1 MRLSEGRA
9 PVVETA
15 RRSGRGRGAFPP
27 SRSPATSRMARLQA
41 LDDKL
46 LRQVVRARR
55 SPATLALRA
64 LCRLHDPDSLALLIC
79 ALLFMGPVG
88 IDIAN
93 HATIALAVTSF
104 FVVIVKRTVRRTRP
118 AHEVQALAPPD
129 RFSFPSGH
137 TAAAFALAIAMFG
150 AIPMV
155 APALVLVAILVGY
168 GRMYLGVHYP
178 IDVLAGVFV
187 GVFTGCVVALLPVT
201 PFA

>member
-9 PVVETA
+9 PVLETS
-15 RRSGRGRGAFPP
+15 RRSGRSRGAFPP
-27 SRSPATSRMARLQA
+27 SRTPATSRMARLQA

-46 LRQVVRARR
+46 LRQVIRLRR
-55 SPATLALRA
+55 SPATLLLRA
-64 LCRLHDPDSLALLIC
+64 LCRLHDPDSLTLLIC

-88 IDIAN
+88 IDVAN
-93 HATIALAVTSF
+93 HATIALVVTSIV
-104 FVVIVKRTVRRTRP
+104 VVIVKRTVRRRRP
-118 AHEVQALAPPD
+118 ADEVQALAPPD

-137 TAAAFALAIAMFG
+137 TAAAFAVAISMFG

-178 IDVLAGVFV
+178 IDVLAGVCV
-187 GVFTGCVVALLPVT
+187 GVFTGSIVALLPVT

>member
-1 MRLSEGRA
+1 M
-9 PVVETA
+9 ETS

-27 SRSPATSRMARLQA
+27 SRTQPANSRMARLQA

-46 LRQVVRARR
+46 LRQVIRVRR
-55 SPATLALRA
+55 SPATLLLRA
-64 LCRLHDPDSLALLIC
+64 LCRLHDPDSLILLIC
-79 ALLFMGPVG
+79 ALTLSGPIG
-88 IDIAN
+88 IDVAN
-93 HATIALAVTSF
+93 HAAIALVVTSIV
-104 FVVIVKRTVRRTRP
+104 VVIVKRTVRRNRP

-155 APALVLVAILVGY
+155 APALIVVAILVGY

-178 IDVLAGVFV
+178 IDVLAGVCV
-187 GVFTGCVVALLPVT
+187 GVFTGSIVALLPVT